1 MTCRVDANQEPS
13 CAITLSHVLHL
24 VLFLTWSSTSEESSA
39 RVLWQWTNPYPTL
52 QYPHFARRTKKVPI
66 LRGSYLPTKKYGWSY
81 EKKTPLGLA
90 DRRESFYP
98 SLAKCLTSKMEVC
111 VQIHMAS
118 IRSTFIISSSIS
130 STVTSGFNNF
140 ISFCRM
146 FITSQ
151 FNYTFTSFNI
161 LLTSPTGQCSFQ

>member
-1 MTCRVDANQEPS
+1 MRTKNRRVPLHCPTC
-13 CAITLSHVLHL
+13 CTLCYFSRDHQLQRKAAQG
-24 VLFLTWSSTSEESSA
+24 FSDNGPIPTPRFSTLT
-39 RVLWQWTNPYPTL
+39 LLDGQ
-52 QYPHFARRTKKVPI
+52 KKVPI

-118 IRSTFIISSSIS
+118 IRSTFIISSSSS
-130 STVTSGFNNF
+130 STVTSGFNNC
-140 ISFCRM
+140 ISFCGM